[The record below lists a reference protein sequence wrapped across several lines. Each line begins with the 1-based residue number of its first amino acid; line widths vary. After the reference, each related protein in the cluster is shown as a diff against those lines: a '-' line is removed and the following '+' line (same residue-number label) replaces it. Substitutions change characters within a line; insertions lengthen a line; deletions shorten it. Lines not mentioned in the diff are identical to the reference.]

1 MTQLTFDSFLMKEEH
16 LFTETVDNGAKTSIL
31 VLILKDFNVA
41 WKDKDWYLHSQDL
54 VYLEQEL
61 ASLLLQRKVAMKVE
75 VPS

>member
-16 LFTETVDNGAKTSIL
+16 LFTETVDNRAKTSIL

-61 ASLLLQRKVAMKVE
+61 ASLLMQRKVAMKVE

>member
-16 LFTETVDNGAKTSIL
+16 VFAETVKNRAKTSIL
-31 VLILKDFNVA
+31 VLMLKDFNVA

-61 ASLLLQRKVAMKVE
+61 ASLLMQRKVAMKVE